1 MICVDH
7 PRLRGEYAILPN
19 SMVCPIGSS
28 PPARGIPGQRDYT
41 TESRRII
48 PACAGNTQ
56 CKLNCSCNSW
66 DHPRLRGEY
75 SQRAC
80 YHSSRQGSSPPARG
94 ILSSPHLV
102 KVVLG
107 IIPAC
112 AGNTCS
118 SDHPCVRCWDHP
130 RLRGEYT
137 KKSLIFFNLPFLL

>member
-1 MICVDH
+1 MLIRIIPACAGNTIACLYSRSPSRDH
-7 PRLRGEYAILPN
+7 PRLRGEYNLDQVTQITET
-19 SMVCPIGSS
+19 GSS

-112 AGNTCS
+112 AGNT
-118 SDHPCVRCWDHP
+118 
-130 RLRGEYT
+130 L
-137 KKSLIFFNLPFLL
+137 KKA

>member
-1 MICVDH
+1 MLIRIIPACAGNTIACLYSRSPSRDH

-112 AGNTCS
+112 AGNT
-118 SDHPCVRCWDHP
+118 
-130 RLRGEYT
+130 L
-137 KKSLIFFNLPFLL
+137 KKA